1 MEAASNPQPTRSE
14 VLERESRFSRP
25 AGIAAIVGVLLL
37 VAATGLQQTAANL
50 QDASAAERLR
60 EYAAHGGALLLS
72 DIVGFFGMSLLAVPL
87 YFLFKAAQGR
97 APAMRAPLAILAV
110 LGPLLLATQG
120 VVRSAGF
127 GSAGDEFAAAEKA
140 APAKSVQAK
149 EGSGSGTQPK
159 GSESSKGDGKKGA
172 DGGSKGN
179 ANTDSDGKEKT
190 SPADKRAERIIDDTS
205 LIQASIFLQLIGAL
219 SFVIAMVYT
228 SLWALRTGLLTRF
241 WGTLGMALGA
251 ALVILP
257 FALLGLLT
265 WFAVVGLLLLGL
277 WPGGRP
283 PAWASGTAMPW
294 PKPGRAA
301 DTEQTPPDRLEGT
314 AREKEPSDSGE
325 SGRELPP
332 AQDQPPERRD

>member
-14 VLERESRFSRP
+14 VLDRESRFSRP

-50 QDASAAERLR
+50 QDTSAAERLR

-72 DIVGFFGMSLLAVPL
+72 DIVGFLGMSLLAVPL

-140 APAKSVQAK
+140 APAKSAQASD
-149 EGSGSGTQPK
+149 GSGSGKQPK
-159 GSESSKGDGKKGA
+159 VSEATKGDGKKGA
-172 DGGSKGN
+172 DGGSKGDAN
-179 ANTDSDGKEKT
+179 ADSNGKEKT

-265 WFAVVGLLLLGL
+265 WFAVVGLLLLGF

-301 DTEQTPPDRLEGT
+301 DTEQTPPDRIEGT
-314 AREKEPSDSGE
+314 AREKEPSGSDE
-325 SGRELPP
+325 SGGELPP
-332 AQDQPPERRD
+332 PQDQPPERRD